1 MHGFISLEK
10 VTFYDIKDQYQE
22 SPKKNYF
29 NRRNTKNNNSKAY
42 KQVEGKRILYICYHV
57 TTGTI

>member
-1 MHGFISLEK
+1 MHGSISLEK
-10 VTFYDIKDQYQE
+10 FTFYDIKDKYQQ

-42 KQVEGKRILYICYHV
+42 EQVEGKRILYICYYV
-57 TTGTI
+57 TTSTI

>member
-10 VTFYDIKDQYQE
+10 VTFYDIKDQYQQ

-29 NRRNTKNNNSKAY
+29 NRRNTKNNSKAY
-42 KQVEGKRILYICYHV
+42 KQVKGKRILYICYYV
-57 TTGTI
+57 PTGTI